1 MKFLCAEFDQLNDEL
16 QTKGRELEKAN
27 KVRLTHTHSLHVFDS
42 MGGRWGLVFV

>member
-16 QTKGRELEKAN
+16 QTKGRELDKAN
-27 KVRLTHTHSLHVFDS
+27 KVSLTHTHVFDS